1 MKKPTMLKTFT
12 IRYKLDGN
20 LYEQDVKATTMAA
33 ALAWVQKVVP
43 DAKDVRPVGGLSEG

>member
-20 LYEQDVKATTMAA
+20 LYEQDVKAVTMAA

-43 DAKDVRPVGGLSEG
+43 DVKDVRPVGGLSEG